1 MGTQSRVTRRGGRL
15 AGLLTLLLLAPL
27 AAELLQVYLADLG
40 GLGSL
45 LFVWLFF
52 VPLYGGAAV
61 LIRETAVRTGRGWS
75 GRLLLAAAF
84 GVAMTTLID
93 GSLFTTAR
101 TDIDDWDTYVGA
113 ASVGGIGWS
122 AAVAWVGGHV
132 LMSVGAPIAVAE
144 GVARDPRPWLGRV
157 GLAVVAVLF
166 VAVAGFIHGDQWQS
180 NTVVTTPT
188 RYAGAALVIGALI
201 ALAASPIGRPAP
213 KRARRSPSGR
223 ACVPIGFVALAAFD
237 FVPLSWAGL
246 VLAVALL
253 ATMAVLAARWA
264 RSPDWSTGRIAA
276 LAYGALVA
284 RTITGFLSPLPQDT
298 TPAQK
303 LAQNLTYAL
312 LIGALGVL
320 LWWRQRDTPRH
331 QGEDT
336 LAA

>member
-166 VAVAGFIHGDQWQS
+166 VA
-180 NTVVTTPT
+180 
-188 RYAGAALVIGALI
+188 
-201 ALAASPIGRPAP
+201 
-213 KRARRSPSGR
+213 
-223 ACVPIGFVALAAFD
+223 LAAFD

-331 QGEDT
+331 RGEDT